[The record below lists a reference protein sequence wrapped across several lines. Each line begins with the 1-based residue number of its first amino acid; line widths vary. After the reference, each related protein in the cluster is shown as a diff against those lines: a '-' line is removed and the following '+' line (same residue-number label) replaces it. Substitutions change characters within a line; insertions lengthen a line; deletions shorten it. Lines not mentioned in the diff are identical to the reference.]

1 MLKNSVKS
9 KKIANYLRNNVSMC
23 GTFLLKLLRIGKSYI
38 NKLDL
43 SRLEKKS
50 LACAEK

>member
-9 KKIANYLRNNVSMC
+9 KKIAYYLRNNVSMC

-38 NKLDL
+38 NKLDFKPIGK
-43 SRLEKKS
+43 EKFS
-50 LACAEK
+50 VR